1 MLLNKSI
8 ACAAFAFAGLGAQAH
23 DAPHTRDQ
31 VRAEFVE
38 ARSQGQ
44 LPGFGEVGVWP
55 EPAAAGR
62 ALTRAEVLEDLR
74 VHGPAPSGEGASW
87 GGMQQAAGS
96 MTSRAQVRAQ
106 AIAAMRAGALP
117 GGER

>member
-8 ACAAFAFAGLGAQAH
+8 AFAALAFVGLAAQAH

-31 VRAEFVE
+31 VRAEFFE
-38 ARSQGQ
+38 ARAQGQ
-44 LPGFGEVGVWP
+44 LPGLGETGSWP
-55 EPAAAGR
+55 EPAVAGR

-74 VHGPAPSGEGASW
+74 VHGPFPSGERSSMGV
-87 GGMQQAAGS
+87 QQRSGS
-96 MTSRAQVRAQ
+96 MVSRAEVRAQ
-106 AIAAMRAGALP
+106 AIAAMRAGTLP